1 MLGMNAHINLDLAVA
16 ASTFMEWQ
24 PIQALEKDFMMVNDI
39 LANLLNEMQSK
50 LGKVSFLMFLL
61 DWIGGRTD
69 DKIINFSMGKAH
81 EQSWITANKLWKLDG
96 DQKQENIYLVDQFV
110 TALSEIIKNLVTKV
124 LKYIIRLIKLFE
136 EKDLKRILEVFQG
149 SI

>member
-1 MLGMNAHINLDLAVA
+1 
-16 ASTFMEWQ
+16 
-24 PIQALEKDFMMVNDI
+24 MVNDI
-39 LANLLNEMQSK
+39 LANLLNEIQSK

>member
-16 ASTFMEWQ
+16 ASSFMEGQ
-24 PIQALEKDFMMVNDI
+24 PIQALEKDFMKVNEI
-39 LANLLNEMQSK
+39 LASLLNEMQSK

-61 DWIGGRTD
+61 DWIGGITD
-69 DKIINFSMGKAH
+69 DKIINFSMGKAR

-96 DQKQENIYLVDQFV
+96 VQKQEKINHVDQIV
-110 TALSEIIKNLVTKV
+110 TALSEIIKNPVSKV
-124 LKYIIRLIKLFE
+124 LKYMIRLIKLFE